1 MRYYWLWSLIILWT
15 IILGSLALIISLFDP
30 TRGKVISWFVRLW
43 GRLILNTL
51 GNPYQ
56 IQGLDRLNP
65 KENYIFAANHSSSL
79 DIPLLFGCL
88 PYWLVP
94 IAKIELKWV
103 PFLGWVMQAGGH
115 VFIDRSNHENA
126 MRSMEK
132 TKRSLLEKPR
142 SVLLFPEGSRT
153 LNGEIQPFK
162 PGGLLLSIE
171 TGIPIVP
178 VAVDGTFQSFRKGSK
193 KFTKHKLLISLGE
206 PISTSEYLLDNR
218 KQLAK
223 DIREAVLQVKSEINN

>member
-1 MRYYWLWSLIILWT
+1 M
-15 IILGSLALIISLFDP
+15 
-30 TRGKVISWFVRLW
+30 SWFVRLW

-51 GNPYQ
+51 GNPYHV
-56 IQGLDRLNP
+56 QGLDQLKP
-65 KENYIFAANHSSSL
+65 KGNYIFAANHSSSL
-79 DIPLLFGCL
+79 DIPLLLGCL

-103 PFLGWVMQAGGH
+103 PFLGWAMQAGGH

-126 MRSMEK
+126 MKSMEK

-142 SVLLFPEGSRT
+142 SLLLFPEGTRT

-171 TGIPIVP
+171 TGMPIVP
-178 VAVDGTFQSFRKGSK
+178 VAIDGTFQSFKKGSK
-193 KFTKHKLLISLGE
+193 QFTKRKLFISLGE
-206 PISTSEYLLDNR
+206 PIKTSEYLVDNR
-218 KQLAK
+218 RQLAMDVRK
-223 DIREAVLQVKSEINN
+223 AVLQLKSKIKD